1 MQTVFG
7 TAWLYENYLNFI
19 NFKLEQLK
27 FEVVEFV
34 KCLAYRLVLVLK
46 KIRVKCADGL

>member
-1 MQTVFG
+1 MFV

-19 NFKLEQLK
+19 NFKLEQLN

-34 KCLAYRLVLVLK
+34 KCLAYRLALVLK